1 MSNFRYRA
9 SLALNVILAAS
20 ALVLA
25 LHKPQPTPAP
35 PTATD
40 GTESLSAP
48 QALGQA
54 RSPHFAESAS
64 PAEQRRW
71 LIDELRAMGVPNKIL
86 ARIVQ
91 ADLDANWT
99 KHAAELTLKCHG
111 DPDTMAALQLD
122 IDASH
127 DADMRAAL
135 GEEGFKQWD
144 HENML
149 RETDQGKVQL
159 TAAETA
165 TAYDAWK
172 KLQQRELELRQAK
185 SRGEMDD
192 ADVADAHDKAY
203 AEFTQQMKSLL
214 GDERYAKS
222 QQTDPDS
229 AAAGLRQDF
238 AKAEPTDAQF
248 QQLLQ
253 TQQQWNDQ
261 RAALDK
267 QFQDNQSSAAYESQI
282 KALDDARDAE
292 YQRVLGTNVF
302 SALQKEEDPG
312 YTKMK
317 KYETIW
323 GLDDNSIDSIYG
335 TMQYYQKSVSD
346 YQSQARALE
355 AQGQTVDWNAINK
368 NLQQFAQQ
376 TQQSLQNYLG
386 ADRFTRLQQNG
397 VIQFNQNQF
406 SYNR

>member
-25 LHKPQPTPAP
+25 LHKPQPAPAP

-40 GTESLSAP
+40 GTESSSAP

-397 VIQFNQNQF
+397 VLQFNQNQF